1 LFAVV
6 ESSVAGLRLTLP
18 RLRWGSRE
26 NLPDF
31 FIFFWAAN
39 LPSDTRP
46 KGLRNKELIE
56 PDQVVSAEQAEE
68 FSTTNH
74 TTTDAEGR
82 AGEPETAK
90 RLEIDTAQV
99 CAREGAR
106 LWGGHQPCGTQ
117 PVGRD
122 KRGER
127 GNIRARTPG
136 CRGARGRW
144 PQATR
149 RARRA
154 ARRGSTK
161 HRGGSR
167 PLSRDAPGRSVAA
180 GGSCKHVSVE
190 HGTGSQEPNLQRFG
204 NVVAVW
210 CSRATLWRVR
220 PTDSRHRVPRL
231 QKILNRSKTYRP
243 KAFIRLPPRS
253 LPAASSYVSEI

>member
-1 LFAVV
+1 MDRQ
-6 ESSVAGLRLTLP
+6 GKI
-18 RLRWGSRE
+18 
-26 NLPDF
+26 
-31 FIFFWAAN
+31 FIFLLFFWAAN

-46 KGLRNKELIE
+46 KGLRNKELIK

-74 TTTDAEGR
+74 MTTDAEGR

-122 KRGER
+122 ERGER
-127 GNIRARTPG
+127 GNIRARTPE
-136 CRGARGRW
+136 CRGVRSRW

-154 ARRGSTK
+154 ARASQQNTGEEPASFPGWRRDGPW
-161 HRGGSR
+161 R
-167 PLSRDAPGRSVAA
+167 PAA
-180 GGSCKHVSVE
+180 HASKHVSVE
-190 HGTGSQEPNLQRFG
+190 HGTGSQEPNL
-204 NVVAVW
+204 
-210 CSRATLWRVR
+210 
-220 PTDSRHRVPRL
+220 
-231 QKILNRSKTYRP
+231 
-243 KAFIRLPPRS
+243 
-253 LPAASSYVSEI
+253 